1 MPGREVFLPDKRRS
15 SRAPPFQMTERD
27 SAIVEAVYRYRMLER
42 RQIENLFFV
51 SVTGR
56 HTNTSYARKRLRRL
70 YLYGYLE
77 RILRPIDPSEGSR
90 GPVYRLGPT
99 GARLLAQQAGVPV
112 GQFHYW
118 GRGDDQDSRR
128 TQVQPLF
135 LEHGLALADVRIAIE
150 QAAKKND
157 VCIEAWRD
165 DVDLRHARDW
175 DSVMVASEDGHHE
188 RIPINPDGLFIL
200 SAARGRGHFFLELDR
215 STETIGKTWRRK
227 ILGYKQ
233 YVLNGCFHQRYGGYR
248 TQTALRIL
256 VITLSVE
263 RTQHLKA
270 AAEKYG
276 PSEAA
281 PLFLFA
287 PIDEIVAKDPLTFPI
302 WLRAGCTGF
311 HALL

>member
-1 MPGREVFLPDKRRS
+1 MPDHHHLPEKRRTR
-15 SRAPPFQMTERD
+15 RAPPFQLTERD
-27 SAIVEAVYRYRMLER
+27 TAIIEAVHHYRMLER
-42 RQIENLFFV
+42 RQVEELFFL
-51 SVTGR
+51 STDGQ

-70 YLYGYLE
+70 YLQGYLE
-77 RILRPIDPSEGSR
+77 RILRPIDPSAGSR

-99 GARLLAQQAGVPV
+99 GARLLAQQVGVPV

-118 GRGDDQDSRR
+118 GRGDDKDSRR

-150 QAAKKND
+150 QASMKNG
-157 VCIEAWRD
+157 VGIEVWRD
-165 DVDLRHARDW
+165 DVELRHARDW
-175 DSVMVASEDGHHE
+175 DSVTVTSEDRRQE
-188 RIPINPDGLFIL
+188 RIPINPDGHFIL
-200 SAARGRGHFFLELDR
+200 SAANGRGQFFLEMDR
-215 STETIGKTWRRK
+215 STETIQKTWRRK

-233 YVLNGCFHQRYGGYR
+233 YVLNRHFQQRYGGDR

-256 VITLSVE
+256 VVTLSVQ
-263 RTQHLKA
+263 RTMNLKA

-276 PSEAA
+276 QPEAS

-287 PIDEIVAKDPLTFPI
+287 PVGVLVTEDPLTFPI
-302 WLRAGCTGF
+302 WLRAGYTGV